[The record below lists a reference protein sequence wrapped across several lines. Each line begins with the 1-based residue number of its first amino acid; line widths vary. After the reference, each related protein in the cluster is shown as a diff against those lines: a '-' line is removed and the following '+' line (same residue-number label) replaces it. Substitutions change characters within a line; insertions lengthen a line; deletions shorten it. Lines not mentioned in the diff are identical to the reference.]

1 MDNGI
6 EKFRQFV
13 TDLFSLN
20 IEQNDEYVILTS
32 ENNSID
38 CREFSII
45 LSEFCSAKIEEA
57 SSKSEL
63 IISSRIN
70 RYDGDYCVYLSLDRF
85 LTEAIANRKIPSKYV
100 ILKEKISSIGD
111 VDEIVKKISIYLK
124 WTDVLSSISNH
135 SIDKKYIIYIPDDSG
150 GKEIIIESSDR
161 LDFISSI
168 SYESNSD
175 NSASDFLNILN
186 TNDLLSDERLYLM
199 RASICN
205 FLEERDDSNI
215 KSIIEMGDKV
225 HKRYKALLDL
235 YTKKFS
241 VNKILSEIDQKKL
254 EYTAKINDFISSSQN
269 KAFAIPSALIAVGG
283 LAKSSGVLDSILIY
297 IGLCFIYIVSYISN
311 DALHESYDSMI
322 DELNGLKG
330 KYIELKDSEEVQSAV
345 DDMLSKVKN
354 KIAEAKRRI
363 EKINFMSAIMVMVG
377 GVYLVFKLFY
387 S

>member
-6 EKFRQFV
+6 EEFRQFV

-32 ENNSID
+32 EDNSID
-38 CREFSII
+38 CYEFSAT
-45 LSEFCSAKIEEA
+45 LSKFCSAKIEEVPTE
-57 SSKSEL
+57 SEL

-70 RYDGDYCVYLSLDRF
+70 RYDSDYCVYLSLDRF
-85 LTEAIANRKIPSKYV
+85 LTEAIANRKVPNKYV

-111 VDEIVKKISIYLK
+111 ANEIVKKISIYLK
-124 WTDVLSSISNH
+124 WTDVLRGISNH
-135 SIDKKYIIYIPDDSG
+135 SIDKKYIIYIPDESG

-161 LDFISSI
+161 LDFISNI
-168 SYESNSD
+168 TYEAGSD

-186 TNDLLSDERLYLM
+186 TNDLQSDERLYLM

-205 FLEERDDSNI
+205 FLEERDDSSI

-235 YTKKFS
+235 FTKKFS
-241 VNKILSEIDQKKL
+241 VNKILLEIDQKKL

-283 LAKSSGVLDSILIY
+283 LAKSSGLLDSILIY
-297 IGLCFIYIVSYISN
+297 IGLCLVYIVTYISN
-311 DALHESYDSMI
+311 DALRESYNSMV
-322 DELNGLKG
+322 DELDGLKE
-330 KYIELKDSEEVQSAV
+330 KYINLKDSDEVQNAV
-345 DDMLSKVKN
+345 DDMLSKVKA
-354 KIAEAKRRI
+354 KIVGAQNRI
-363 EKINFMSAIMVMVG
+363 IIINIMSAVMVALG
-377 GVYLVFKLFY
+377 GLYLVFKLFPF
-387 S
+387 